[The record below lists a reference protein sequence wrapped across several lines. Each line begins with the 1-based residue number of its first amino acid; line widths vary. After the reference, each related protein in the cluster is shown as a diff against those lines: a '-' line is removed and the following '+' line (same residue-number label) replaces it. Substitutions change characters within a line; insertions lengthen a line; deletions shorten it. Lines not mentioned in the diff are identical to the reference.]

1 MTATKCTNTPHTTSS
16 LAAASA
22 ALTESQLAMR
32 WSISRKTL
40 QAWRLRGGG
49 PRFLRIGTAIRYML
63 SDVTAYES
71 INTHDSTSSIETSS
85 VNREE
90 V

>member
-1 MTATKCTNTPHTTSS
+1 MTDTSKDD
-16 LAAASA
+16 LFIC
-22 ALTESQLAMR
+22 ALTEAQLAER

-49 PRFLRIGTAIRYML
+49 PRFVRIGSAIRYML
-63 SDVTAYES
+63 SDITAYEAA
-71 INTHDSTSSIETSS
+71 NTHSSTTSVASSNIEHL
-85 VNREE
+85 E